1 MASLAG
7 LFGMLAVLLASVGL
21 YGVMAYTVSR
31 RTNEIGIRMAL
42 GSGRIQIAGLVLR
55 EALLMVLA
63 GIVLGTPAAMA
74 TAHLMRSQ
82 LYGLGPYDPMTML
95 FAVGVMTGVGVAA
108 CYPPAARAMRIDPM
122 AALRYE

>member
-1 MASLAG
+1 
-7 LFGMLAVLLASVGL
+7 
-21 YGVMAYTVSR
+21 MAYTVSR
-31 RTNEIGIRMAL
+31 KTNEIGIRMAL

-63 GIVLGTPAAMA
+63 GLVLGLPTAMV
-74 TAHLMRSQ
+74 TARLMRSQ

-95 FAVGVMTGVGVAA
+95 FAAGVMTGFALLA
-108 CYPPAARAMRIDPM
+108 CYFPATRAMRIDPM